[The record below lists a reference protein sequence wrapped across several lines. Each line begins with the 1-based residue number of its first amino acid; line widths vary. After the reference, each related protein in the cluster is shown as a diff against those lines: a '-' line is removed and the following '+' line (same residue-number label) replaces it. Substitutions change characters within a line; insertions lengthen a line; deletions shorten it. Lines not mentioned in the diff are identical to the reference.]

1 MAAVSSRP
9 QSSSKVN
16 MGRGQRF
23 SNQALAL
30 LPKLKTKL
38 NDRFSQVFLL
48 LIQLPQTSA
57 ASYISRSESS
67 N

>member
-38 NDRFSQVFLL
+38 NDRLFSSFSPINPAPSDLCCLL
-48 LIQLPQTSA
+48 HI
-57 ASYISRSESS
+57 
-67 N
+67 